1 MSDFTFGQRIP
12 TCKRLDYRLN
22 QGMEMTGKDRKLP
35 EMTGNCQ
42 KYWKQPEIAQK
53 SDTV

>member
-35 EMTGNCQ
+35 EIAENTGNS
-42 KYWKQPEIAQK
+42 QK
-53 SDTV
+53 SRRKVIRFE

>member
-22 QGMEMTGKDRKLP
+22 QEMEMTGKDLKLP
-35 EMTGNCQ
+35 EMTGNCR
-42 KYWKQPEIAQK
+42 KYWKHPEIAEK